1 MSPEIKLRREL
12 EGVRVQTLEFQ
23 YNTTRN
29 DDVPFMRELIRRM
42 SLDLGAFRLKKCS
55 VNAALKGEKAR
66 QDLLKEMIHQR
77 IRGSRYLSP
86 EAVVTLSD
94 MIDDVW
100 RKRDRPQ
107 S

>member
-42 SLDLGAFRLKKCS
+42 SLDLGALRLKECS

-66 QDLLKEMIHQR
+66 QDLLKKMIHQR
-77 IRGSRYLSP
+77 IRGSRYLSA
-86 EAVVTLSD
+86 EAVATLSD